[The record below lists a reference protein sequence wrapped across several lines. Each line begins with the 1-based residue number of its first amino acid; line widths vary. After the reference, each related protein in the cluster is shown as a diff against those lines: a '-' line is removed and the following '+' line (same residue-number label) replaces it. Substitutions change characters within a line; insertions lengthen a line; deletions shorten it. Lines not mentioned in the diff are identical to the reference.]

1 MALTCCCRARG
12 QAAGAAPAGE
22 PGRDF
27 GDGAT
32 APSFPRNI
40 PVPAPGTQSAHPA
53 PSQRGSRS
61 RRARA
66 PGMSEESARGAPR
79 GEDLRWWERANG
91 PPRGSLSF
99 PGRSADARTIGKAFC
114 CPGQLRTS
122 PGGGCRSRPC
132 SRCFRNEREEEVKL
146 FFASLPSMAPVNP
159 CWFSLSANPFSRAQR
174 PLWIPRILISRP
186 RWMLPLGIPA
196 ANTSHPSNAA
206 PAPRCPPARPIWWHR
221 W

>member
-99 PGRSADARTIGKAFC
+99 PGRSADARTLGKAFC

-146 FFASLPSMAPVNP
+146 FFCVPSLHGSGKPLLVFTFIEPILPGSAPALDSP
-159 CWFSLSANPFSRAQR
+159 DPHLPT
-174 PLWIPRILISRP
+174 PLD
-186 RWMLPLGIPA
+186 
-196 ANTSHPSNAA
+196 AA
-206 PAPRCPPARPIWWHR
+206 PRNSSCKHLTSFKRCSSTALPPGTAHLVQW
-221 W
+221 